1 MKTKYIKH
9 LAVLGMLTLGVSSC
23 DLGVVPPDAISA
35 DSYWKTEQDAW
46 YAMNEIYANGMPD
59 FIDGI
64 SDEMYTDNAHSH
76 KHGRARSRLSSRVA
90 LQQAMVQAATT
101 IPPFA
106 LPTTILPT

>member
-64 SDEMYTDNAHSH
+64 SDE
-76 KHGRARSRLSSRVA
+76 VF
-90 LQQAMVQAATT
+90 QAMLEASVSRADLCQRYMSRFIELA
-101 IPPFA
+101 
-106 LPTTILPT
+106 